1 MVNIQEVVGSNLRG
15 RKSESY
21 QVHHNREIPT
31 LCFQHTQDISL
42 PIENAE
48 QEIGA
53 VKYKGVDDV
62 NKLGHK
68 FHKTF
73 LLTRGNRMALLG
85 HKVFYSHSY
94 ASYLYQKQPSVQMV
108 NNILSHQQFYSSCRQ
123 ATRRMYTICFA
134 PTLKTHRVN
143 SSSTQNPA
151 AIPGI

>member
-73 LLTRGNRMALLG
+73 
-85 HKVFYSHSY
+85 
-94 ASYLYQKQPSVQMV
+94 
-108 NNILSHQQFYSSCRQ
+108 
-123 ATRRMYTICFA
+123 
-134 PTLKTHRVN
+134 RVN
-143 SSSTQNPA
+143 PKFRVNT
-151 AIPGI
+151 I